1 MLAKGFRW
9 GVGASQSLIW
19 GLALVACWPILA
31 QDADDDTAAPQD
43 AVRVEEEL
51 FVAASLPYAPASN
64 TIATKLPVPLAWTP
78 ANVGVVGQAA
88 IREQNALVM
97 GDALANVSGV
107 NVQTGQGVF
116 DFFVVRGFD
125 SLNSSLVL
133 TDGAPEPEVTFY
145 QLYNV
150 EQVEVLK
157 GPGGFLYGA
166 SPLSGAVNLVRKQ
179 PVPEAFASVGVE
191 GGSFGTYGATFDW
204 NHGAAE
210 RSLDLR
216 VGGLYRQSDG
226 FRDGREWEVAAV
238 NPSLT
243 WRPSEKTRVNFNA
256 ELLRFD
262 ATPDSGVPLV
272 GGLVPDVPRE
282 RSYGSAF
289 DESRQDIQRLQVDVD
304 HELGNGWHL
313 RNKTYFRK
321 LEWDSDGTILFG
333 AFPNGFGGFAVARSL
348 TQLEDE
354 QNIFGNQLEAVLET
368 ATGSVSHRILTGL
381 ELTMA
386 DDTSTLRV
394 LGLPFL
400 DLGNPQE
407 PPVPLELLPVL
418 QLSRTDNSSR
428 VAAPYVIDQITFTD
442 RFQVLAGLRL
452 DHIELDDDVA
462 GLDRSDDKL
471 SPMLGAVFQV
481 SPSVSLYANGAR
493 SFAPPSA
500 RIVGLREVEE
510 SEQIEVGAKGQFL
523 AGRLST
529 TLSLFDLER
538 QNIAIPD
545 DNGFTQQAGDQ
556 RSKGVELELSADW
569 GGGWAALFSFA
580 HTDSELTRFA
590 EVQQLPFPPFVV
602 VLDRSGNRSAFA
614 PENLA
619 NLWLRKRFGSGLGLG
634 LGARYVD
641 EQFLAED
648 NLAAIGDYTL
658 LNAALWYGFGDWRLA
673 VNVEN
678 LGDED
683 YETRA
688 FGSGSVI
695 PGEPVN
701 VSLRV
706 DYRW

>member
-1 MLAKGFRW
+1 MLAKGFRRGF
-9 GVGASQSLIW
+9 GVGV
-19 GLALVACWPILA
+19 GLALVAWGPAWAEEPAI
-31 QDADDDTAAPQD
+31 APEAED

-97 GDALANVSGV
+97 GDALANVSGL

-125 SLNSSLVL
+125 SLSSSLVL

-179 PVPEAFASVGVE
+179 PVPEAFASIGLE

-204 NHGAAE
+204 NRGAAE
-210 RSLDLR
+210 RNLDLR

-226 FRDGREWEVAAV
+226 YRDGREWDVAAV

-243 WRPSEKTRVNFNA
+243 WRVSERTRVNFNA
-256 ELLRFD
+256 EWLRFN
-262 ATPDSGVPLV
+262 ATPDAGVPLV
-272 GGLVPDVPRE
+272 GSAVPDIPRE

-289 DESRQDIQRLQVDVD
+289 DDSRQDLERFQIDVD

-313 RNKTYFRK
+313 RNKAYYRQ
-321 LEWDSDGTILFG
+321 LDWDSDGTLLFG
-333 AFPNGFGGFAVARSL
+333 AFPNGFGGFVVARGL

-354 QNIFGNQLEAVLET
+354 QNIFGNQFEAVLET
-368 ATGSVSHRILTGL
+368 STGVISHRILTGL
-381 ELTMA
+381 ELSSA
-386 DDTSTLRV
+386 DDTSTIRS
-394 LGLPFL
+394 LGLPLL
-400 DLGNPQE
+400 DLANPVDQ
-407 PPVPLELLPVL
+407 PVPLALLPVL
-418 QLSRTDNSSR
+418 FQSRTDNVAR
-428 VAAPYVIDQITFTD
+428 VAAPYVVDQIAFTD

-452 DHIELDDDVA
+452 DHIEFDDDVS
-462 GLDRSDDKL
+462 GRERSDDEL
-471 SPMLGAVFQV
+471 SPMLGAVFQL

-493 SFAPPSA
+493 SFAPPSS
-500 RIVGLREVEE
+500 RIVGLKEVEQ
-510 SEQIEVGAKGQFL
+510 SEQVELGAKGQFFG
-523 AGRLST
+523 GRLT
-529 TLSLFDLER
+529 GTLSVFDLER

-545 DNGFTQQAGDQ
+545 DNGFTQQSGDQ
-556 RSKGVELELSADW
+556 RAKGAELELAADW
-569 GGGWAALFSFA
+569 GDGWAALFSFA

-590 EVQQLPFPPFVV
+590 ELQQVPFPPFQI
-602 VLDRSGNRSAFA
+602 VLDRSGNRSAFS

-619 NLWLRKRFGSGLGLG
+619 NLWLRKRFSSGLGLG

-648 NLAAIGDYTL
+648 NLASVSDYL
-658 LNAALWYGFGDWRLA
+658 LVSAALWYGFGDWRLS
-673 VNVEN
+673 VNAEN

-701 VSLRV
+701 VSVRA